1 MLSEL
6 SMLDNYGLYLIDAIN
21 IWILEKRVILYLT
34 KYLYSFKIECSSYF
48 ILTSFGY
55 KFQYATLCLF
65 ASINIVDI
73 T

>member
-34 KYLYSFKIECSSYF
+34 KYLYSFKIEYSTYF
-48 ILTSFGY
+48 IFNFIWL
-55 KFQYATLCLF
+55 
-65 ASINIVDI
+65 
-73 T
+73 